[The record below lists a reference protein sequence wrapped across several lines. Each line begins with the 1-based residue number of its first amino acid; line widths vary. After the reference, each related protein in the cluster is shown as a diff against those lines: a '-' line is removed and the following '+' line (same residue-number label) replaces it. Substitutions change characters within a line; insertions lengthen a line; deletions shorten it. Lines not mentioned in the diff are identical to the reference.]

1 MKRRSIL
8 FCLVFALC
16 VNTSNAQVN
25 VQDSLALVDLYNSTH
40 GPNWNNHTNW
50 LTKSSVETW
59 YGIGVV
65 NTRVTMIRL
74 ERNNLN
80 GKIPS
85 SIGNLVN
92 VYILY
97 LDHNQLSGSI
107 PSSLGNLVGLSKLHL
122 DNNQLSGFIPSSI
135 GNLVNLWF
143 LYLNNNQLSGSIP
156 SSLGNLI
163 NLQNL
168 YLNNNQLSGSIPS
181 SLGNLVNLYDL
192 YLSYN
197 QLNGSIPSSIG
208 NLVNLKNLDLAVNQ
222 LSGSIPSSLG
232 NLANLR
238 GLGLTGNQLSG
249 SIPPSLGNIAY
260 LYSLE
265 LNNNQLSG
273 SIPSSLGNLVNL
285 FALQL
290 NNNQL
295 SGSIPSSLGNLANYL
310 YALQLNN
317 NQLSGGIP
325 SSFGKLNP
333 SLSLFLNGNHFTFD
347 GMQFVAQ
354 TFPNAIYAP
363 QKLIPVHQNGNTL
376 SVYAG
381 GTLSKNTYTWFF
393 KNGQIKDTIVIK
405 GDSVFHP
412 KKNGIYRAKVT
423 NSIAI
428 KLQLHSDT
436 IVYTAPAVIASAEN
450 SLQQYD
456 KTNSFRVYPNPAKD
470 ILFVHTN
477 SNASFSLLN
486 QSGKILLTKIVNGNG
501 EINVTNLAAGLYYL
515 KNNSTGAVQK
525 VVIAR

>member
-1 MKRRSIL
+1 MKTKFIL
-8 FCLVFALC
+8 FCLVFSLC
-16 VNTSNAQVN
+16 ANINTSNAQVN
-25 VQDSLALVDLYNSTH
+25 QQDSLALVDLYNSTN

-50 LTKSSVETW
+50 LTKSPVSTW

-92 VYILY
+92 IYILY
-97 LDHNQLSGSI
+97 LNHNQLSGSI
-107 PSSLGNLVGLSKLHL
+107 PSSLGNLV
-122 DNNQLSGFIPSSI
+122 
-135 GNLVNLWF
+135 NLKN
-143 LYLNNNQLSGSIP
+143 LYLHFNQLSGSIP
-156 SSLGNLI
+156 SSLGNLA
-163 NLQNL
+163 NLRVL
-168 YLNNNQLSGSIPS
+168 GLADNQLSGSIPS
-181 SLGNLVNLYDL
+181 SLGNLVNLY
-192 YLSYN
+192 
-197 QLNGSIPSSIG
+197 
-208 NLVNLKNLDLAVNQ
+208 
-222 LSGSIPSSLG
+222 
-232 NLANLR
+232 
-238 GLGLTGNQLSG
+238 T
-249 SIPPSLGNIAY
+249 
-260 LYSLE
+260 LE

-273 SIPSSLGNLVNL
+273 SIPSSLGNLANL
-285 FALQL
+285 SHLLLDHNQL
-290 NNNQL
+290 SGSIPSSLGNSNLKYLFDLVLSNNQL
-295 SGSIPSSLGNLANYL
+295 SGSIPSSLGNLAYL
-310 YALQLNN
+310 DALHLDH

-333 SLSLFLNGNHFTFD
+333 SLSLSLNGNHFTFD

-381 GTLSKNTYTWFF
+381 GTLSNNTYTWFF
-393 KNGQIKDTIVIK
+393 KNGLIKDTIVIK

-436 IVYTAPAVIASAEN
+436 IVYTAPAVVASAQN
-450 SLQQYD
+450 ALQQND

-470 ILFVHTN
+470 
-477 SNASFSLLN
+477 
-486 QSGKILLTKIVNGNG
+486 
-501 EINVTNLAAGLYYL
+501 
-515 KNNSTGAVQK
+515 
-525 VVIAR
+525 